1 MQNDGFV
8 TTFRVS
14 DGSTVKLEHRDSL
27 SSTAEVARE
36 YARMGYPDRYAIV
49 TEKKTT
55 ATFLGTKSAEKNVEN
70 GLFISCILRPSI
82 FSSQAGLLGPLA
94 TVAFATALEEHTQKK
109 IGIGW
114 VTDIFCEGERIGGCT
129 LEGKLD
135 SYASYEYIIV
145 SFAVRLDPD
154 DFPPQL
160 TDMVR
165 QVFETDNL
173 SIGTIIAKTVLNKF
187 FAIYRDLKNPS
198 KYMDVYRKKF
208 VLTDKKIKYVQSD
221 KKLNLRVMGV
231 DKDTC
236 ALVVQDSKGKIMNI
250 FSPTNVILP
259 KKL

>member
-14 DGSTVKLEHRDSL
+14 DGNTVKLEHRDSL

-36 YARMGYPDRYAIV
+36 YARLGYPDRYAIV

-55 ATFLGTKSAEKNVEN
+55 ASFLGTKPADKNVEN

-94 TVAFATALEEHTQKK
+94 TIAFATALEEHTHKK

-114 VTDIFCEGERIGGCT
+114 VTDIYCEGEKIGGCT

-145 SFAVRLDPD
+145 SFAVKLDPK

-165 QVFETDNL
+165 QIFENDNL
-173 SIGTIIAKTVLNKF
+173 SIGTIIAKTVLNRF
-187 FAIYRDLKNPS
+187 FALYRDLKNPS

-208 VLTDKKIKYVQSD
+208 VLTGKKIKYIQGD
-221 KKLNLRVMGV
+221 KKLSLRVMGI

-236 ALVVQDSKGKIMNI
+236 ALVVEDPKGKVLNI
-250 FSPTNVILP
+250 FSPSNVIIP

>member
-1 MQNDGFV
+1 
-8 TTFRVS
+8 
-14 DGSTVKLEHRDSL
+14 
-27 SSTAEVARE
+27 
-36 YARMGYPDRYAIV
+36 
-49 TEKKTT
+49 
-55 ATFLGTKSAEKNVEN
+55 
-70 GLFISCILRPSI
+70 
-82 FSSQAGLLGPLA
+82 
-94 TVAFATALEEHTQKK
+94 
-109 IGIGW
+109 
-114 VTDIFCEGERIGGCT
+114 
-129 LEGKLD
+129 
-135 SYASYEYIIV
+135 
-145 SFAVRLDPD
+145 
-154 DFPPQL
+154 
-160 TDMVR
+160 MVR